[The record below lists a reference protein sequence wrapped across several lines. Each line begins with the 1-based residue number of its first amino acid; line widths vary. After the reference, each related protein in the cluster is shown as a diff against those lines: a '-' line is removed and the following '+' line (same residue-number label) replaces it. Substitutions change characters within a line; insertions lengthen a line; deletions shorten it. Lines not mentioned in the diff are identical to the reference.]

1 LGALS
6 KKKFDNWKKA
16 IDTFEKHSHAQYHLQ
31 SLADADYFLNVDRNN
46 LLSVENKLSADR
58 TQKILENRQT
68 IVPIIDT
75 VILCGVQEMA
85 LRGHRDSGKNSIITA
100 PTDKNQ
106 SNFRAILRYR
116 AKGDELLKNALE
128 GPGERNKYT
137 SPTIQNE
144 IIDSCNALILERV
157 VSEVNA
163 AKCFSVLA
171 DETADISGV
180 EQVSLC
186 VRYVDLTTLKIK
198 EHFLQFVPTADVTGE
213 GLAKV
218 ILNNLREFGI
228 DKKYLRGQGY
238 DGAAAMSGE
247 FNGVQAHVMKN
258 HPTALYV
265 HCAAHSLNLAVS
277 KASEVPEI
285 RNCLGIVGQAHNF
298 FSYPKRRDV
307 LNKALAEAENIPKIK
322 TLKKMCTTRWIE
334 RFDSVSDFKEI
345 YVYVVDALSEVSEW
359 KDRVTANEARSLVN
373 GITQG
378 KFIIA
383 LFVTAKLFALGYPLS
398 KHLQKISIDL
408 KEAVSLAEGTISEMQ
423 KLRNNAEDEF
433 KEIFKQ
439 ATLLAN
445 EVSAFIVIPRL
456 TAHQRHRSNPG
467 NQNTPEDYYRVTL
480 FIPYVERFL
489 SELKKR
495 FIDHKEVLAG
505 FQALFPNKEGSTPE
519 EPQQFDKESQ
529 NNFEY
534 LIKFYS
540 EDFNDN
546 PEIIIAE
553 RKLWFGKIFKEKI
566 VPTNAMEALA
576 ICNPIIYP
584 NMLKLYTILATLP
597 VSTASAER
605 SFSALKRIKMYLRN
619 TMSEVV
625 IVFKVFLIILLLS

>member
-1 LGALS
+1 
-6 KKKFDNWKKA
+6 
-16 IDTFEKHSHAQYHLQ
+16 
-31 SLADADYFLNVDRNN
+31 
-46 LLSVENKLSADR
+46 
-58 TQKILENRQT
+58 
-68 IVPIIDT
+68 
-75 VILCGVQEMA
+75 MA

-144 IIDSCNALILERV
+144 IIDS
-157 VSEVNA
+157 
-163 AKCFSVLA
+163 FLA

-238 DGAAAMSGE
+238 DGAAAMS
-247 FNGVQAHVMKN
+247 
-258 HPTALYV
+258 
-265 HCAAHSLNLAVS
+265 
-277 KASEVPEI
+277 
-285 RNCLGIVGQAHNF
+285 
-298 FSYPKRRDV
+298 
-307 LNKALAEAENIPKIK
+307 
-322 TLKKMCTTRWIE
+322 
-334 RFDSVSDFKEI
+334 
-345 YVYVVDALSEVSEW
+345 DALSEVSEW

-553 RKLWFGKIFKEKI
+553 RKLCED
-566 VPTNAMEALA
+566 
-576 ICNPIIYP
+576 
-584 NMLKLYTILATLP
+584 
-597 VSTASAER
+597 
-605 SFSALKRIKMYLRN
+605 
-619 TMSEVV
+619 
-625 IVFKVFLIILLLS
+625 